1 MITGAGQGY
10 LTTTPMQLAVM
21 TAIFA
26 NNGKK
31 IFPTI
36 FKGIENTNSYSDEIF
51 TTQTLNQSSF
61 FSLIKTGMFSA
72 ENKPFGTAYSSKI
85 NKPIFAGKTG
95 TVQVRTISENERE
108 LGIIPNKDLPIE
120 KRDHA
125 LFIGF
130 APYKNP
136 KIAVSVVVEH
146 GGRGSKVAAPIAQKI
161 FKKALL

>member
-1 MITGAGQGY
+1 MITGVGQGF

-21 TAIFA
+21 TAMFA
-26 NNGKK
+26 NNGKR

-36 FKGIENTNSYSDEIF
+36 YKNLDQINANENQVF
-51 TTQTLNQSSF
+51 TTQTLYQKEF
-61 FSLIKTGMFSA
+61 FSLIKNSMFLA
-72 ENKPFGTAYSSKI
+72 VNKPFGTAYGSRTSQ
-85 NKPIFAGKTG
+85 PIFAGKTG

-125 LFIGF
+125 LFVGF

-136 KIAVSVVVEH
+136 KIAVSVVIEH
-146 GGRGSKVAAPIAQKI
+146 GGSGSRIAAPIAKNI
-161 FKKALL
+161 FKKVLS